1 MVRPRRLRRP
11 ADPGRPKVILRYTG
25 RRGITAEQA
34 REVADL
40 VDMTKRRMRR
50 GGYDAVVVSGDWD
63 VIAPP
68 RVKVLEAPATVVTR

>member
-34 REVADL
+34 REI
-40 VDMTKRRMRR
+40 KREMRR
-50 GGYDAVVVSGDWD
+50 GGYDALVVSGDWD

>member
-34 REVADL
+34 REV
-40 VDMTKRRMRR
+40 KRIMRR

>member
-1 MVRPRRLRRP
+1 MRPRRLRRP

-34 REVADL
+34 REV
-40 VDMTKRRMRR
+40 KRRMRR
-50 GGYDAVVVSGDWD
+50 EGYAAVVVSADWD

>member
-11 ADPGRPKVILRYTG
+11 ADPGRPKVILRYTD

-34 REVADL
+34 REV
-40 VDMTKRRMRR
+40 KRRMRR
-50 GGYDAVVVSGDWD
+50 EGYAAVVVSADWD

-68 RVKVLEAPATVVTR
+68 RVKMLEAPATVVTR

>member
-1 MVRPRRLRRP
+1 MRPRRLRRP

-34 REVADL
+34 REI
-40 VDMTKRRMRR
+40 KRKMRR
-50 GGYDAVVVSGDWD
+50 GGYDALVVSGDWD

-68 RVKVLEAPATVVTR
+68 RVKMLEAPATVVTR

>member
-11 ADPGRPKVILRYTG
+11 ADPGRPKVILRYTD

-34 REVADL
+34 REV
-40 VDMTKRRMRR
+40 KRRMRR
-50 GGYDAVVVSGDWD
+50 EGYAAVVVSADWD

>member
-11 ADPGRPKVILRYTG
+11 ADPRPKVILRYTG
-25 RRGITAEQA
+25 RRRITAEQA
-34 REVADL
+34 REV
-40 VDMTKRRMRR
+40 KRRMRQ

-68 RVKVLEAPATVVTR
+68 RVKALEAPATVVTR